1 MDCDERLRKLVL
13 CFVNHKGG
21 AAEPTE
27 GEGLRVLLPPELAEA
42 LGVSEESVLGG
53 TEIPLV
59 YGSPVLD
66 RIIRQVT
73 SHVPVVYALI
83 QPPYLKKAGFG
94 QILSRDISFPNA
106 RVMITGTA
114 EARTTYM
121 VLTVHYL
128 ALSDERREGHLNIAI
143 QERTGANVPKLLD
156 AWSGHAPVFLDPG
169 KIPMHFPH
177 QMDDP
182 IKMAFESAK
191 AVAEEALQDF
201 LESMKRRL
209 RRDIRNIREYYST
222 MAREMSEGLS
232 HSSLGE
238 QQKEERRAK
247 IAQLPLEA
255 GRKIEDM
262 RQKYQ
267 VRIMLRPSVA
277 IRILIDVVQVMVKLQ
292 YRKASREINLFWNP
306 VTQAIDPIACEGCGK
321 TISTA
326 YCRKEEGGI
335 RVICRLCNG

>member
-1 MDCDERLRKLVL
+1 MDCNERLRELVL
-13 CFVNHKGG
+13 RFINHQGG
-21 AAEPTE
+21 AAEVTE
-27 GEGLRVLLPPELAEA
+27 DGALRVLLPPEVAEA
-42 LGVSEESVLGG
+42 VGVSEESVLGG

-59 YGSPVLD
+59 YGSPVLE
-66 RIIRQVT
+66 RIIQQVT

-83 QPPYLKKAGFG
+83 QPPYLKKAGFE

-114 EARTTYM
+114 AARTSYM

-128 ALSDERREGHLNIAI
+128 ALSDERREGHINIAL
-143 QERTGANVPKLLD
+143 QERTGANVQRLLD
-156 AWSGHAPVFLDPG
+156 AWSGRAPVFLDPG
-169 KIPMHFPH
+169 KIPTHFPH

-182 IKMAFESAK
+182 LKTAFELAK
-191 AVAEEALQDF
+191 ASSEEALQDF

-209 RRDIRNIREYYST
+209 HRDIRNIREYYAT
-222 MAREMSEGLS
+222 METEMREGLS

-238 QQKEERRAK
+238 EQKEERMAK
-247 IAQLPLEA
+247 IADLPLEA
-255 GRKIEDM
+255 GRKIEDI
-262 RQKYQ
+262 RQKYH
-267 VRIMLRPSVA
+267 VRIRLRPSVA

-306 VTQAIDPIACEGCGK
+306 VTQAIDPLACEGCGK

-326 YCRKEEGGI
+326 YCREEKGRI
-335 RVICRLCNG
+335 KVMCRLCNG